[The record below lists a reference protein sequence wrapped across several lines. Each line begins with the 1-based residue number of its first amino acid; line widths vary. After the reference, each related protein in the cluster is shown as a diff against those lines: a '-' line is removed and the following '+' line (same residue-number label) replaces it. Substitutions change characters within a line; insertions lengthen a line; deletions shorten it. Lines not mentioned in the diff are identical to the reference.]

1 MSSIDLSAARQR
13 IDPLLGQR
21 AWNVR
26 RGVGSFVTI
35 EFGRPLPPD
44 ARGNV
49 HGEYHL
55 WIMMA
60 AWRLETADRVIV
72 GSEDQ
77 DQHIEQALARLEGR
91 RLTEVL
97 IRPPALETR
106 FDFAGLGLET
116 FPIHRRD
123 PEEGE
128 YDHWLL
134 RLGDGDVLVAGSAL
148 TTAPRLRAAR
158 PTGRSAKPW
167 SARIFRKLG

>member
-1 MSSIDLSAARQR
+1 MSTIGLAGALRR
-13 IDPLLGQR
+13 IGPLLGQR

-26 RGVGSFVTI
+26 RGIGSFVTC

-44 ARGNV
+44 DRGNV

-60 AWRLETADRVIV
+60 AWRLETADQVIV

-77 DQHIEQALARLEGR
+77 GLDQALHRLEGR
-91 RLTEVL
+91 PLTEVL

-106 FDFAGLGLET
+106 FDFAGLRLEV

-128 YDHWLL
+128 CDHWSLW
-134 RLGDGDVLVAGSAL
+134 LGDGDVLVAGSEL
-148 TTAPRLRAAR
+148 TIEPS
-158 PTGRSAKPW
+158 G
-167 SARIFRKLG
+167 G